1 MQLQSLT
8 IEFILLQI
16 SVAFSPGLIIA
27 LVVNEAVQKG
37 KKNALQVAYGAAA
50 GAIGITIITAAVITY
65 IFSLIPEILTFIYIF
80 GIIYIVYKGI
90 KTIQDKGDSPKVLG
104 SASFL
109 SGFKINLANPKM
121 WVFYLSVLPLFIT
134 DESNIFSSLIF
145 LGIVTIFIN
154 LFADISYALLSSY
167 LFNNSSTKVKRYINV
182 ISGICLIGI
191 GIYLFFSRFIWI
203 FSRFN
208 RIIRFV
214 ILKKFWNCTYATQSG
229 W

>member
-37 KKNALQVAYGAAA
+37 RKNALQVAYGAAA
-50 GAIGITIITAAVITY
+50 GAIGITIITAGVITY

-90 KTIQDKGDSPKVLG
+90 KTIQDKGDSPKVLS
-104 SASFL
+104 SASFM

-134 DESNIFSSLIF
+134 DESSIFSSLIY

-167 LFNNSSTKVKRYINV
+167 LFNNSSTKIKRYIN
-182 ISGICLIGI
+182 IFSGICLIGI
-191 GIYLFFSRFIWI
+191 GIYLFFSRFI
-203 FSRFN
+203 
-208 RIIRFV
+208 
-214 ILKKFWNCTYATQSG
+214 
-229 W
+229 

>member
-8 IEFILLQI
+8 VEFILLQI

-37 KKNALQVAYGAAA
+37 RKNALQVAYGAAT
-50 GAIGITIITAAVITY
+50 GAVGITIITAAVITY
-65 IFSLIPEILTFIYIF
+65 IFSLIPEILTFIYIV

-90 KTIQDKGDSPKVLG
+90 KTIQDKGDSPKVLS
-104 SASFL
+104 SASFM

-134 DESNIFSSLIF
+134 DESSIFSSLIY

-167 LFNNSSTKVKRYINV
+167 LFNNSTTKVKRYINM
-182 ISGICLIGI
+182 ISGLCLVGI
-191 GIYLFFSRFIWI
+191 GIYLFFSRFI
-203 FSRFN
+203 
-208 RIIRFV
+208 
-214 ILKKFWNCTYATQSG
+214 
-229 W
+229 

>member
-1 MQLQSLT
+1 MQLQPLT

-37 KKNALQVAYGAAA
+37 RKNALQVAYGAAT
-50 GAIGITIITAAVITY
+50 GAIGITLITAAVITY

-90 KTIQDKGDSPKVLG
+90 KTIQDKGEGPKVLG

-134 DESNIFSSLIF
+134 DESNIFSSLIY

-167 LFNNSSTKVKRYINV
+167 LFNNSSTKIKRYI
-182 ISGICLIGI
+182 IIFSGICVIGF
-191 GIYLFFSRFIWI
+191 GIYLFFSRLI
-203 FSRFN
+203 
-208 RIIRFV
+208 
-214 ILKKFWNCTYATQSG
+214 
-229 W
+229 

>member
-1 MQLQSLT
+1 MQFQSLT

-37 KKNALQVAYGAAA
+37 RKNALQVAYGAAA
-50 GAIGITIITAAVITY
+50 GAIGITVITAAVITY

-121 WVFYLSVLPLFIT
+121 WVFYISVLPLFIT

-167 LFNNSSTKVKRYINV
+167 LFKNSTTKVKMYINI
-182 ISGICLIGI
+182 ISGVCLIGI
-191 GIYLFFSRFIWI
+191 GIYLFFSRFI
-203 FSRFN
+203 
-208 RIIRFV
+208 
-214 ILKKFWNCTYATQSG
+214 
-229 W
+229 

>member
-37 KKNALQVAYGAAA
+37 RKNALQVAYGAAA

-90 KTIQDKGDSPKVLG
+90 KTIQDKGGGPKVLG

-134 DESNIFSSLIF
+134 DESNIFSSLIY

-167 LFNNSSTKVKRYINV
+167 LFNNSTTKVKRYINI
-182 ISGICLIGI
+182 ISGLCLIGI
-191 GIYLFFSRFIWI
+191 GIYLFFSRFI
-203 FSRFN
+203 
-208 RIIRFV
+208 
-214 ILKKFWNCTYATQSG
+214 
-229 W
+229 

>member
-37 KKNALQVAYGAAA
+37 RKNALQVAYGAAT
-50 GAIGITIITAAVITY
+50 GAIGITLITAAVITY

-90 KTIQDKGDSPKVLG
+90 KTIQDKGDSPEVLG
-104 SASFL
+104 SASFM

-134 DESNIFSSLIF
+134 DESNIFSSLIY

-167 LFNNSSTKVKRYINV
+167 LLNNSSTKIKRYIN
-182 ISGICLIGI
+182 IFSGVCLIGI
-191 GIYLFFSRFIWI
+191 GIYLFFSRFI
-203 FSRFN
+203 
-208 RIIRFV
+208 
-214 ILKKFWNCTYATQSG
+214 
-229 W
+229 

>member
-1 MQLQSLT
+1 VQLQSLT

-154 LFADISYALLSSY
+154 LFADISYAILSSY

-191 GIYLFFSRFIWI
+191 GIYLFFSRFI
-203 FSRFN
+203 
-208 RIIRFV
+208 
-214 ILKKFWNCTYATQSG
+214 
-229 W
+229 

>member
-37 KKNALQVAYGAAA
+37 RKNALQVAYGAAA
-50 GAIGITIITAAVITY
+50 GAIGITIITAGVITY

-90 KTIQDKGDSPKVLG
+90 KTIQDKGDSPKVLS
-104 SASFL
+104 SASFM

-134 DESNIFSSLIF
+134 DESNIFSSLIY

-167 LFNNSSTKVKRYINV
+167 LFNNSSTKIKRYIN
-182 ISGICLIGI
+182 IFSGICLIGI
-191 GIYLFFSRFIWI
+191 GIYLFFSRFI
-203 FSRFN
+203 
-208 RIIRFV
+208 
-214 ILKKFWNCTYATQSG
+214 
-229 W
+229 

>member
-1 MQLQSLT
+1 MQLQPLT

-37 KKNALQVAYGAAA
+37 RKNALQVAYGAAT
-50 GAIGITIITAAVITY
+50 GAIGITLITAAVITY

-90 KTIQDKGDSPKVLG
+90 KTIQDKGDSPEVLG
-104 SASFL
+104 SASFM

-134 DESNIFSSLIF
+134 DESNIFSSLIY

-167 LFNNSSTKVKRYINV
+167 LFNNSSIKIKKYINV
-182 ISGICLIGI
+182 FSGVCLIGI
-191 GIYLFFSRFIWI
+191 GIYLFFSRFI
-203 FSRFN
+203 
-208 RIIRFV
+208 
-214 ILKKFWNCTYATQSG
+214 
-229 W
+229 

>member
-37 KKNALQVAYGAAA
+37 RKNALQVAYGAAA
-50 GAIGITIITAAVITY
+50 GAIGITLITAAVITY

-167 LFNNSSTKVKRYINV
+167 LFNNSTTKVKRYINI
-182 ISGICLIGI
+182 ISGVCLIGI
-191 GIYLFFSRFIWI
+191 GIYLFFSRFI
-203 FSRFN
+203 
-208 RIIRFV
+208 
-214 ILKKFWNCTYATQSG
+214 
-229 W
+229 

>member
-1 MQLQSLT
+1 VQLQSLT

-27 LVVNEAVQKG
+27 LVINEAVQKG
-37 KKNALQVAYGAAA
+37 RKNALQVAYGAAA
-50 GAIGITIITAAVITY
+50 GAIGITIITAGVITY

-90 KTIQDKGDSPKVLG
+90 KTIQDKSDSLKVLG

-167 LFNNSSTKVKRYINV
+167 LFNNSNTKVKRYIN
-182 ISGICLIGI
+182 ITSGVCLIGI
-191 GIYLFFSRFIWI
+191 GIYLFFSRFI
-203 FSRFN
+203 
-208 RIIRFV
+208 
-214 ILKKFWNCTYATQSG
+214 
-229 W
+229 

>member
-1 MQLQSLT
+1 VQLQSLT
-8 IEFILLQI
+8 IEFILLQV

-37 KKNALQVAYGAAA
+37 RRNALQVAYGAAS

-134 DESNIFSSLIF
+134 DESNIFSSLIY

-154 LFADISYALLSSY
+154 LFADISYAFVSSY
-167 LFNNSSTKVKRYINV
+167 LFNNSTTKVKRYINI
-182 ISGICLIGI
+182 ISGLCLIGI
-191 GIYLFFSRFIWI
+191 GIYLFFSRFI
-203 FSRFN
+203 
-208 RIIRFV
+208 
-214 ILKKFWNCTYATQSG
+214 
-229 W
+229 

>member
-37 KKNALQVAYGAAA
+37 RKNALQVAYGAAA

-90 KTIQDKGDSPKVLG
+90 KTLQDKGDSPEVLG

-134 DESNIFSSLIF
+134 GESNIFSSLIY

-154 LFADISYALLSSY
+154 LFADISYALVSSY
-167 LFNNSSTKVKRYINV
+167 LFNNPTTKVKRYINI
-182 ISGICLIGI
+182 ISGLCLIGI
-191 GIYLFFSRFIWI
+191 GIYLFFSRFI
-203 FSRFN
+203 
-208 RIIRFV
+208 
-214 ILKKFWNCTYATQSG
+214 
-229 W
+229 

>member
-1 MQLQSLT
+1 VQLQSLT

-37 KKNALQVAYGAAA
+37 RKNALQVAYGAAT
-50 GAIGITIITAAVITY
+50 GAIGITIITAGVITY

-80 GIIYIVYKGI
+80 GIIYIIYKGI
-90 KTIQDKGDSPKVLG
+90 KTIQDKGDSPKVLS
-104 SASFL
+104 SASFM

-134 DESNIFSSLIF
+134 DASSIFSSLIY

-167 LFNNSSTKVKRYINV
+167 LFNNSSTKIKRYIN
-182 ISGICLIGI
+182 IFSGICLIGI
-191 GIYLFFSRFIWI
+191 GIYLFFSRF
-203 FSRFN
+203 
-208 RIIRFV
+208 
-214 ILKKFWNCTYATQSG
+214 T
-229 W
+229 

>member
-1 MQLQSLT
+1 MQFQSLT

-27 LVVNEAVQKG
+27 LIVNEAVQKG
-37 KKNALQVAYGAAA
+37 RKNALQVAYGAAA

-121 WVFYLSVLPLFIT
+121 WVFYISVLPLFIT

-167 LFNNSSTKVKRYINV
+167 LFKNSTTKVKMYINI
-182 ISGICLIGI
+182 ISGVCLIGI
-191 GIYLFFSRFIWI
+191 GIYLFFSRFI
-203 FSRFN
+203 
-208 RIIRFV
+208 
-214 ILKKFWNCTYATQSG
+214 
-229 W
+229 

>member
-1 MQLQSLT
+1 VQLQSLT

-37 KKNALQVAYGAAA
+37 RKNALQVAYGAAS
-50 GAIGITIITAAVITY
+50 GAIGITIITAGVITY
-65 IFSLIPEILTFIYIF
+65 IFSLIPEILTFIYIV

-90 KTIQDKGDSPKVLG
+90 KTIQDKGDSPKVLS
-104 SASFL
+104 SASFM

-134 DESNIFSSLIF
+134 DESSIFSSLIY

-167 LFNNSSTKVKRYINV
+167 LFNNSSTKIKRYIN
-182 ISGICLIGI
+182 IFSGICLIGI
-191 GIYLFFSRFIWI
+191 GIYLFFSRFI
-203 FSRFN
+203 
-208 RIIRFV
+208 
-214 ILKKFWNCTYATQSG
+214 
-229 W
+229 

>member
-37 KKNALQVAYGAAA
+37 RKNALQVAYGAAT
-50 GAIGITIITAAVITY
+50 GAIGITLITAAVITY

-134 DESNIFSSLIF
+134 DESNIFSSLIY

-167 LFNNSSTKVKRYINV
+167 LFNNSTTKVKRYIN
-182 ISGICLIGI
+182 ITSGVCLIGI
-191 GIYLFFSRFIWI
+191 GIYLFFSRFI
-203 FSRFN
+203 
-208 RIIRFV
+208 
-214 ILKKFWNCTYATQSG
+214 
-229 W
+229 

>member
-37 KKNALQVAYGAAA
+37 RKNALQVAYGAAA
-50 GAIGITIITAAVITY
+50 GAIGITIITAGVITY

-167 LFNNSSTKVKRYINV
+167 LFNNSTTKVKRYINI
-182 ISGICLIGI
+182 ISGVCLIGI
-191 GIYLFFSRFIWI
+191 GIYLFFSRFI
-203 FSRFN
+203 
-208 RIIRFV
+208 
-214 ILKKFWNCTYATQSG
+214 
-229 W
+229 

>member
-37 KKNALQVAYGAAA
+37 RKNALQVAYGAAS

-134 DESNIFSSLIF
+134 DESSIFSSLIY

-167 LFNNSSTKVKRYINV
+167 LFNNSSTKIKRYINMF
-182 ISGICLIGI
+182 SGVCLIGI
-191 GIYLFFSRFIWI
+191 GIYLFFSRFI
-203 FSRFN
+203 
-208 RIIRFV
+208 
-214 ILKKFWNCTYATQSG
+214 
-229 W
+229 

>member
-37 KKNALQVAYGAAA
+37 RKNALQVAYGAAA

-80 GIIYIVYKGI
+80 GIIYIIYKGI
-90 KTIQDKGDSPKVLG
+90 KTIQDKGDSPEVIG
-104 SASFL
+104 SASFM
-109 SGFKINLANPKM
+109 SGFKVNLANPKM

-134 DESNIFSSLIF
+134 DESNIFSSLF
-145 LGIVTIFIN
+145 YLGIVTIFIN

-167 LFNNSSTKVKRYINV
+167 LFNNSSTKVKRYINI
-182 ISGICLIGI
+182 ISGLCLIGI
-191 GIYLFFSRFIWI
+191 GIYLFFSRFI
-203 FSRFN
+203 
-208 RIIRFV
+208 
-214 ILKKFWNCTYATQSG
+214 
-229 W
+229 

>member
-37 KKNALQVAYGAAA
+37 RKNALQVAYGAAA
-50 GAIGITIITAAVITY
+50 GAIGITIITAGVITY

-134 DESNIFSSLIF
+134 DESNIFSSLIY

-154 LFADISYALLSSY
+154 LFADISYAFVSSY
-167 LFNNSSTKVKRYINV
+167 LFNNSTTKVKRYINI
-182 ISGICLIGI
+182 ISGLCLIGI
-191 GIYLFFSRFIWI
+191 GIYLFFSRFI
-203 FSRFN
+203 
-208 RIIRFV
+208 
-214 ILKKFWNCTYATQSG
+214 
-229 W
+229 

>member
-37 KKNALQVAYGAAA
+37 RKNALQVAYGAAS

-134 DESNIFSSLIF
+134 DESSIFSSLIY
-145 LGIVTIFIN
+145 LGILTIFIN

-167 LFNNSSTKVKRYINV
+167 LFNNSSTKIKRYIN
-182 ISGICLIGI
+182 IFSGICLIGI
-191 GIYLFFSRFIWI
+191 GIYLLISRFI
-203 FSRFN
+203 
-208 RIIRFV
+208 
-214 ILKKFWNCTYATQSG
+214 
-229 W
+229 

>member
-1 MQLQSLT
+1 VQLQSLT

-37 KKNALQVAYGAAA
+37 RKNALQVAYGAAA
-50 GAIGITIITAAVITY
+50 GAIGITIITAGVITY

-80 GIIYIVYKGI
+80 GIIYIIYKGI
-90 KTIQDKGDSPKVLG
+90 KTIQDKGDSPKVLS
-104 SASFL
+104 SASFM

-134 DESNIFSSLIF
+134 DESSIFSSLIY

-167 LFNNSSTKVKRYINV
+167 LFNNSSTKIKRYIN
-182 ISGICLIGI
+182 IFSGICLIGI
-191 GIYLFFSRFIWI
+191 GIYLFFSRFI
-203 FSRFN
+203 
-208 RIIRFV
+208 
-214 ILKKFWNCTYATQSG
+214 
-229 W
+229 

>member
-37 KKNALQVAYGAAA
+37 RRNALQVAYGAAS

-109 SGFKINLANPKM
+109 SGLKINLANPKM

-134 DESNIFSSLIF
+134 DESNIFSSLIY

-167 LFNNSSTKVKRYINV
+167 LFNNSTTKVKRYINI
-182 ISGICLIGI
+182 ISGLCLIGI
-191 GIYLFFSRFIWI
+191 GIYLFFSRFI
-203 FSRFN
+203 
-208 RIIRFV
+208 
-214 ILKKFWNCTYATQSG
+214 
-229 W
+229 

>member
-37 KKNALQVAYGAAA
+37 RKNALQVAYGAAA
-50 GAIGITIITAAVITY
+50 GAIGITIITAGVITY

-80 GIIYIVYKGI
+80 GIIYIIYKGI
-90 KTIQDKGDSPKVLG
+90 KTIQDKGDSPKVLS
-104 SASFL
+104 SASFM

-134 DESNIFSSLIF
+134 DESSIFSSLIY

-167 LFNNSSTKVKRYINV
+167 LFNNSSTKIKRYIN
-182 ISGICLIGI
+182 IFSGICLIGI
-191 GIYLFFSRFIWI
+191 GIYLFISRF
-203 FSRFN
+203 
-208 RIIRFV
+208 
-214 ILKKFWNCTYATQSG
+214 T
-229 W
+229 

>member
-27 LVVNEAVQKG
+27 LVVNEGVQKG
-37 KKNALQVAYGAAA
+37 RKNALQVAYGAAA

-90 KTIQDKGDSPKVLG
+90 KTIQDKGDSPKVLS
-104 SASFL
+104 SASFM

-134 DESNIFSSLIF
+134 DESSIFSSLIY

-167 LFNNSSTKVKRYINV
+167 LFNNSSTKIKRYIN
-182 ISGICLIGI
+182 IFSGVCLIGI
-191 GIYLFFSRFIWI
+191 GIYLFFSRFI
-203 FSRFN
+203 
-208 RIIRFV
+208 
-214 ILKKFWNCTYATQSG
+214 
-229 W
+229 

>member
-1 MQLQSLT
+1 MVSSSAV
-8 IEFILLQI
+8 IELIILQI

-27 LVVNEAVQKG
+27 LVVNEGVQKG
-37 KKNALQVAYGAAA
+37 RKNALQVAYGAAA
-50 GAIGITIITAAVITY
+50 GAIGITIITAGVITY

-90 KTIQDKGDSPKVLG
+90 KTIQDKGDSPEVLG
-104 SASFL
+104 SASFM

-134 DESNIFSSLIF
+134 DESSIFSSLIY

-167 LFNNSSTKVKRYINV
+167 LFNNSSTKIKRYIN
-182 ISGICLIGI
+182 IFSGVCLIGI
-191 GIYLFFSRFIWI
+191 GIYLFFSRFI
-203 FSRFN
+203 
-208 RIIRFV
+208 
-214 ILKKFWNCTYATQSG
+214 
-229 W
+229 

>member
-1 MQLQSLT
+1 MQLQPLT

-37 KKNALQVAYGAAA
+37 RKNALQVAYGAAA

-90 KTIQDKGDSPKVLG
+90 KTIQDKGDSPKVLS
-104 SASFL
+104 SASFM

-134 DESNIFSSLIF
+134 DESSIFSSLIY

-167 LFNNSSTKVKRYINV
+167 LFNNSSTKIKRYIN
-182 ISGICLIGI
+182 IFSGVCLIGI
-191 GIYLFFSRFIWI
+191 GIYLFFSRFI
-203 FSRFN
+203 
-208 RIIRFV
+208 
-214 ILKKFWNCTYATQSG
+214 
-229 W
+229 

>member
-37 KKNALQVAYGAAA
+37 RKNALQVAYGAAA
-50 GAIGITIITAAVITY
+50 GAIGITLITAAVITY

-90 KTIQDKGDSPKVLG
+90 KTIQDKGDSPEVLG
-104 SASFL
+104 SASFM

-134 DESNIFSSLIF
+134 DESNIFSSLIY

-154 LFADISYALLSSY
+154 LFADISYALVSSY
-167 LFNNSSTKVKRYINV
+167 LFNNPTTKIKRYINI
-182 ISGICLIGI
+182 ISGLCLIGI
-191 GIYLFFSRFIWI
+191 GIYLFFSRFI
-203 FSRFN
+203 
-208 RIIRFV
+208 
-214 ILKKFWNCTYATQSG
+214 
-229 W
+229 

>member
-37 KKNALQVAYGAAA
+37 RKNALQVAYGAAA

-90 KTIQDKGDSPKVLG
+90 KTLQDKGDSPKVLG

-134 DESNIFSSLIF
+134 DESNIFSSLIY

-167 LFNNSSTKVKRYINV
+167 LFNNSTTKVKRYINI
-182 ISGICLIGI
+182 ISGVCLIGI
-191 GIYLFFSRFIWI
+191 GIYLFFSRFI
-203 FSRFN
+203 
-208 RIIRFV
+208 
-214 ILKKFWNCTYATQSG
+214 
-229 W
+229 

>member
-1 MQLQSLT
+1 MQLKSLT

-37 KKNALQVAYGAAA
+37 RKNALQVAYGAAT
-50 GAIGITIITAAVITY
+50 GAIGITLITAAVITY

-90 KTIQDKGDSPKVLG
+90 KTIQDKGNSPEVLD
-104 SASFL
+104 SASFM

-134 DESNIFSSLIF
+134 DESNIFSSLIY
-145 LGIVTIFIN
+145 LGIVTILIN

-167 LFNNSSTKVKRYINV
+167 LFNNSSTNVKRYINI
-182 ISGICLIGI
+182 ISGLCLIGI
-191 GIYLFFSRFIWI
+191 GIYLFFSRFI
-203 FSRFN
+203 
-208 RIIRFV
+208 
-214 ILKKFWNCTYATQSG
+214 
-229 W
+229 

>member
-37 KKNALQVAYGAAA
+37 RKNALQVAYGAAA
-50 GAIGITIITAAVITY
+50 GAIGITLITAAVISY

-90 KTIQDKGDSPKVLG
+90 KTIQDKGDSPEVLG
-104 SASFL
+104 SASFM

-134 DESNIFSSLIF
+134 DESNIFSSLIY

-154 LFADISYALLSSY
+154 LFADISYALVSSY
-167 LFNNSSTKVKRYINV
+167 LFNNPTTKIKRYINI
-182 ISGICLIGI
+182 ISGLCLIGI
-191 GIYLFFSRFIWI
+191 GIYLFFSRFI
-203 FSRFN
+203 
-208 RIIRFV
+208 
-214 ILKKFWNCTYATQSG
+214 
-229 W
+229 

>member
-37 KKNALQVAYGAAA
+37 RKNALQVAYGAAA
-50 GAIGITIITAAVITY
+50 GAVGITIITAGVITY
-65 IFSLIPEILTFIYIF
+65 IFLLIPEILTFIYIF

-90 KTIQDKGDSPKVLG
+90 KTIQDKSDSLKVLG

-121 WVFYLSVLPLFIT
+121 WIFYLSVLPLFIT

-167 LFNNSSTKVKRYINV
+167 LFNNSTTKVKRYINI
-182 ISGICLIGI
+182 ISGVCLIGI
-191 GIYLFFSRFIWI
+191 GIYLFFSRFI
-203 FSRFN
+203 
-208 RIIRFV
+208 
-214 ILKKFWNCTYATQSG
+214 
-229 W
+229 

>member
-37 KKNALQVAYGAAA
+37 RKNALQVAYGAAA

-90 KTIQDKGDSPKVLG
+90 KTIQDKGDSPQVLG
-104 SASFL
+104 SASFV

-134 DESNIFSSLIF
+134 DESNIFSSLIY

-167 LFNNSSTKVKRYINV
+167 LFNNSSTKIKRYIN
-182 ISGICLIGI
+182 IFSGVCLIGI
-191 GIYLFFSRFIWI
+191 GIYLFFSRFI
-203 FSRFN
+203 
-208 RIIRFV
+208 
-214 ILKKFWNCTYATQSG
+214 
-229 W
+229 

>member
-37 KKNALQVAYGAAA
+37 RKNALQVAYGAAS

-90 KTIQDKGDSPKVLG
+90 KTIQDKGDSPEVLG

-109 SGFKINLANPKM
+109 SGLKINLANPKM

-134 DESNIFSSLIF
+134 DESNIFSSLIY

-154 LFADISYALLSSY
+154 LFADISYAFVSSY
-167 LFNNSSTKVKRYINV
+167 LFYNSTTKVKRYINI
-182 ISGICLIGI
+182 ISGLCLIGI
-191 GIYLFFSRFIWI
+191 GIYLFFSRFI
-203 FSRFN
+203 
-208 RIIRFV
+208 
-214 ILKKFWNCTYATQSG
+214 
-229 W
+229 

>member
-37 KKNALQVAYGAAA
+37 RKNALQVAYGAAA
-50 GAIGITIITAAVITY
+50 GAVGITIITAAVITY

-167 LFNNSSTKVKRYINV
+167 LFNNSTTKVKRYINI
-182 ISGICLIGI
+182 ISGLCLIGI
-191 GIYLFFSRFIWI
+191 GIYLFFSRFI
-203 FSRFN
+203 
-208 RIIRFV
+208 
-214 ILKKFWNCTYATQSG
+214 
-229 W
+229 